1 MTIAQTWQVSIKVP
15 RLIYLQLTLLHF
27 ILHVPV
33 IALIFVGI
41 MLQKVVLKYRSSL
54 VLYRNY
60 IIF

>member
-1 MTIAQTWQVSIKVP
+1 MTMAQTWQVSIKVP

-33 IALIFVGI
+33 IALIFVGL

-60 IIF
+60 I